1 MHCKFKW
8 RAPLLLA
15 PSRHLSLS
23 RTNWISLKA
32 SSRCLHQLNFKFP
45 TRKCASLK
53 QADPRCLVRS
63 RKIIFHLAASPALT
77 HSWPGHPCTKRN
89 MAHKKHYNLL
99 WTADRS
105 VPEEQIY
112 GKLVRIIHGWE
123 RLGHELHVSY
133 IYTNFTR
140 NSNHNFSISLY
151 HEWFPSG
158 ARRSVFIATLSGGRH
173 QLRKIINACLR
184 RTTRNFQFSALCARG
199 WVDVTWKS
207 CDWHRGSCSG
217 SLLNILVCRR
227 QLFPATKS
235 DARRIIQIGFLFLI

>member
-1 MHCKFKW
+1 M
-8 RAPLLLA
+8 
-15 PSRHLSLS
+15 
-23 RTNWISLKA
+23 
-32 SSRCLHQLNFKFP
+32 
-45 TRKCASLK
+45 
-53 QADPRCLVRS
+53 RS
-63 RKIIFHLAASPALT
+63 RKIIFHPAASPALT

-99 WTADRS
+99 RTADRS
-105 VPEEQIY
+105 VPEDQIY

-173 QLRKIINACLR
+173 QLRKINNACLR
-184 RTTRNFQFSALCARG
+184 RTRRNFQFSALRG
-199 WVDVTWKS
+199 VEWMLRESRAIDIEGAVGEACLIFSFVVGK
-207 CDWHRGSCSG
+207 
-217 SLLNILVCRR
+217 LL
-227 QLFPATKS
+227 PATKS
-235 DARRIIQIGFLFLI
+235 DARRIIQIGF